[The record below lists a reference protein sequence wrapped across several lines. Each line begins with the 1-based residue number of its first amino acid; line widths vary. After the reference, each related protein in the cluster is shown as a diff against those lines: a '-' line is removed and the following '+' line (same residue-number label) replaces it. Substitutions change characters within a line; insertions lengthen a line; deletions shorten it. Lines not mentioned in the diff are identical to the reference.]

1 MEEAAIVLASRFTC
15 STILCTMSLLECV
28 WKLLY
33 ISPLLPPFYE
43 LLLVASY
50 HRWLRLC
57 AYSLQHEIL
66 VFDTQLAWT
75 IVEFLWN
82 NYLWSNLSIPM
93 VVCATWVPRNHK
105 LALHILLRI
114 GGRKCYFL
122 PLSLILDFSVPLRDS
137 IQIVSIKEL
146 ETLGE
151 EGDTNREHDRH
162 APMVNNHLIDF
173 SFPCTYEALTFVI
186 VNEAKKWNGQNLLQY
201 RRSN

>member
-1 MEEAAIVLASRFTC
+1 MKSLC
-15 STILCTMSLLECV
+15 STPNWLEQLLN
-28 WKLLY
+28 
-33 ISPLLPPFYE
+33 FYG
-43 LLLVASY
+43 
-50 HRWLRLC
+50 
-57 AYSLQHEIL
+57 
-66 VFDTQLAWT
+66 TT
-75 IVEFLWN
+75 ICDPT
-82 NYLWSNLSIPM
+82 YPYTPM

-186 VNEAKKWNGQNLLQY
+186 VNEAKK
-201 RRSN
+201 